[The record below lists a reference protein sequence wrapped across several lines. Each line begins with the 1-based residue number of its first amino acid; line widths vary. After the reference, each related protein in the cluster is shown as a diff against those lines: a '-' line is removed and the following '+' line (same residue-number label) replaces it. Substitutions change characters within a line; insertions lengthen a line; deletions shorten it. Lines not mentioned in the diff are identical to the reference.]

1 MVLFYSDQQRAKG
14 VKVKMYTLDLM
25 GESLAQLTL
34 YSQQKKKLLFTMFT
48 FICFIISSR
57 EWDYPRTTMQI
68 TLM

>member
-34 YSQQKKKLLFTMFT
+34 YSQQKRNYYLPCSLL
-48 FICFIISSR
+48 
-57 EWDYPRTTMQI
+57 YV
-68 TLM
+68 L